1 VVLRTVLADGAGGR
15 DRGVGLS
22 DFADNLIAFS
32 RCAEQ
37 RLLSEVSEKPTM
49 ANVANGSKAAAVLVP
64 IVPRDEGLTVLLT
77 QRSHELPVHA
87 GQIAFPG
94 GKVDPGDATP
104 LAAALRETHEETGIE
119 PGFVT
124 PVGYLDPYE
133 TGTGFR
139 IVPVVAVLSIG
150 FELVPEPGE
159 VTDIFEVPLKFLMN
173 PLNHQ
178 RKKAMWKGEM
188 REFHAMPYEDRYIW
202 GATAGM
208 LLELYR
214 RMNVSGVQ

>member
-1 VVLRTVLADGAGGR
+1 MVLRAVLADGAGGR

-22 DFADNLIAFS
+22 DFAENLMAFS
-32 RCAEQ
+32 RCAKQ

-49 ANVANGSKAAAVLVP
+49 ANGPKAAAVLVP
-64 IVPRDEGLTVLLT
+64 IVPRDDGLTVLLT

-139 IVPVVAVLSIG
+139 IVPVVGVLSIG

-159 VTDIFEVPLKFLMN
+159 VSDIFEVPLKFLMD
-173 PLNHQ
+173 PANHQ
-178 RKKAMWKGEM
+178 RKQAMWKGRM
-188 REFHAMPYEDRYIW
+188 RQYDAMPYEDRYIW
-202 GATAGM
+202 GATAAM

-214 RMNVSGVQ
+214 RMSISGVR

>member
-1 VVLRTVLADGAGGR
+1 MADGAGGR

-22 DFADNLIAFS
+22 DFADSLMAFS
-32 RCAEQ
+32 RRAEQ
-37 RLLSEVSEKPTM
+37 RLLQKVVDNFASNS
-49 ANVANGSKAAAVLVP
+49 ASKAAAVLVP
-64 IVPRDEGLTVLLT
+64 IVPRDEGLMVLLT

-87 GQIAFPG
+87 GQVAFPG
-94 GKVDPGDATP
+94 GKIDAGDATP

-124 PVGYLDPYE
+124 PIGYLDPYE
-133 TGTGFR
+133 TGTGFSV
-139 IVPVVAVLSIG
+139 VPVVAVLSIG

-159 VTDIFEVPLKFLMN
+159 VSDIFEVPLKFLMN
-173 PLNHQ
+173 PANHQ
-178 RKKAMWKGEM
+178 RKKAMWKGKM

-208 LLELYR
+208 LLDLYR
-214 RMNVSGVQ
+214 RMSASDNQEMSICNG

>member
-1 VVLRTVLADGAGGR
+1 
-15 DRGVGLS
+15 
-22 DFADNLIAFS
+22 
-32 RCAEQ
+32 
-37 RLLSEVSEKPTM
+37 LSEVSEKPTM